1 MKPHEDTDLA
11 TDEVAFAPLKL
22 NEQDYL
28 EHLDTFDLTDAQKT
42 ELLQTLWNIMSM
54 MVDIGWGV
62 DSIQLMLPELFI
74 QPANDNTEKG
84 GKP

>member
-1 MKPHEDTDLA
+1 MEPHEYTDLA
-11 TDEVAFAPLKL
+11 TDEVSFAPLKL

-28 EHLDTFDLTDAQKT
+28 EHLDSFDLTDEQKT
-42 ELLQTLWNIMSM
+42 ELLQTLWDIMSR

-62 DSIQLMLPELFI
+62 DSMQLMLPALFNT
-74 QPANDNTEKG
+74 PANDNTEKG

>member
-1 MKPHEDTDLA
+1 MKPHEFTDLA
-11 TDEVAFAPLKL
+11 TDEVSIAPLKL

-28 EHLDTFDLTDAQKT
+28 EHLDTFDLTDAQKS
-42 ELLQTLWNIMSM
+42 ELLQTLWNIMSR

-62 DSIQLMLPELFI
+62 DSLHLMLPELFNA
-74 QPANDNTEKG
+74 PANDNTEKG